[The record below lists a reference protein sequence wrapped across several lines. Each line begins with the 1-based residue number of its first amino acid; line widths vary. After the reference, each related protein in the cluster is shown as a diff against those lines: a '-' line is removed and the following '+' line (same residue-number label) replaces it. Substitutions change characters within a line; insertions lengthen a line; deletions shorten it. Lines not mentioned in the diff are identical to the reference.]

1 MSQDKVALGS
11 NEDSPKLSSRRPL
24 VHNNVVVCRRC
35 GRFYATKTFYRHQRR
50 CLSKDDTTY
59 GSVQSMCHC
68 LMKTM
73 KMKTSPNNI
82 LAKFCDDD
90 VSRLCKSDTTLKK
103 VGLAL
108 WQKQKHKQGKRTE
121 VHKSVMQDMR
131 RLHYFTNT

>member
-1 MSQDKVALGS
+1 MKTRLNYLAD
-11 NEDSPKLSSRRPL
+11 
-24 VHNNVVVCRRC
+24 VHWYTTMLWYVDDVGDFTLQKRS
-35 GRFYATKTFYRHQRR
+35 TDT
-50 CLSKDDTTY
+50 KDDVLVRMTQHT
-59 GSVQSMCHC
+59 VQSMCHC

-90 VSRLCKSDTTLKK
+90 VSRLRTSDTTLKK

-108 WQKQKHKQGKRTE
+108 WQKQKQGKRTE

-131 RLHYFTNT
+131 RLHYFNNT